1 MSRPGMERSGMEGR
15 VLVFTLRINRNVRRY
30 VRTIFCPAKLVLSLN
45 FYFSNDDEQSR
56 TSRQVVAL
64 TPKYIK
70 ARSAYPQ
77 TAQSRACA

>member
-15 VLVFTLRINRNVRRY
+15 VLVFTLRINRN